1 MNAPTKKIHIKTVEE
16 LQKKR
21 WDLFGYEIYMPYKEF
36 KKMSTELNRTL
47 IAQMNCFETEN
58 HSDFYKNYFREIWR

>member
-1 MNAPTKKIHIKTVEE
+1 MQAPTKKIYIKTVEE

-21 WDLFGYEIYMPYKEF
+21 WHLIGYEIHIPYKEF
-36 KKMSTELNRTL
+36 KKMSEELNRSL

-58 HSDFYKNYFREIWR
+58 